1 MFVSKLENF
10 FRTECDRA
18 PIFYFYRAYIC
29 EAAAF
34 HRVLDTAYLVHIRSM
49 FENSST
55 SNFNFLIDRYVEN
68 LKYYLFWKFEI
79 DFMINQNRFW
89 LLFSVYCGFY
99 KPNKLSVLMSG
110 LPVALFFFQFV
121 DLSAMIWRKNKR
133 LRNNYLLYYM

>member
-18 PIFYFYRAYIC
+18 PIFYFYRAYVC

-55 SNFNFLIDRYVEN
+55 CNFNFLIYRYVEN

-79 DFMINQNRFW
+79 DFMINQNHFW

-110 LPVALFFFQFV
+110 LPVALFFFSICWLV
-121 DLSAMIWRKNKR
+121 GHDLTKK
-133 LRNNYLLYYM
+133 